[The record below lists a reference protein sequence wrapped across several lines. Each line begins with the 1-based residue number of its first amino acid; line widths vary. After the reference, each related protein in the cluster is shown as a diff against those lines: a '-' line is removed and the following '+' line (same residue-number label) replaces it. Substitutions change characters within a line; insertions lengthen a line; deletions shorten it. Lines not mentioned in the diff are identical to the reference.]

1 MLTPVLEKAVD
12 AQAGKVVLAKVNSD
26 EQEDISARHNIRSL
40 PTVMAFVGGKVV
52 DTFIG
57 YRNSEEVSK
66 FVTKAMAKAG
76 SDTRSLST
84 TAAPA
89 TAVAASSPSVA
100 PEPVSIQSRDQF
112 EKLVAQKG
120 PVIVDFYADWC
131 ALPTCL
137 RPPARLRARASAK
150 RTHHCPTTKKAG
162 RAKCSPR
169 CSKPR

>member
-12 AQAGKVVLAKVNSD
+12 AQAGKAVLAKVNSD

-57 YRNSEEVSK
+57 YRNSEEVHK
-66 FVTKAMAKAG
+66 FVAKAVA
-76 SDTRSLST
+76 STRSPS
-84 TAAPA
+84 TAASEANP
-89 TAVAASSPSVA
+89 VA
-100 PEPVSIQSRDQF
+100 PEPVSVQSRDQF

-131 ALPTCL
+131 ALPSL
-137 RPPARLRARASAK
+137 
-150 RTHHCPTTKKAG
+150 
-162 RAKCSPR
+162 
-169 CSKPR
+169 